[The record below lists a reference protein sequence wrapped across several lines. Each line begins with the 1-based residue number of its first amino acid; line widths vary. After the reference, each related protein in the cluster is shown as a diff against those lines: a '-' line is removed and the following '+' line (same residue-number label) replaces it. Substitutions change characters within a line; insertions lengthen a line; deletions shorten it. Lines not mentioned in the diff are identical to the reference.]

1 MMTDMIDRPLDEIFS
16 DKMSRGTETSDRGSW
31 LQGRRRRRPIN
42 GKRRRQAWNADVN
55 SPEKRS
61 RIRQDNSSAGMVPCV
76 REKNVYVTKWS
87 KVKRLAGKVAHDLR
101 QSLSPTI
108 FCTGRV
114 AINQAVKTLAIA
126 RTYLAEDNL
135 DFKIYPE
142 FQPDKDRHDSIYFLV
157 TPANSRV
164 KLSTN
169 NAVMLTSSEKAK
181 AGKIGGKIAHSIRE
195 GMRVLGQGV
204 GPNAV
209 WRFVQSLLIA
219 KDCLKE
225 NNLDLSFRVQF
236 VVKMYDQ
243 EEVNAIRFFVYAEQ
257 I

>member
-1 MMTDMIDRPLDEIFS
+1 MMDMIDQPLDKIFS
-16 DKMSRGTETSDRGSW
+16 DARFRGVKTSDRGAWS
-31 LQGRRRRRPIN
+31 QGRRRRKPIN
-42 GKRRRQAWNADVN
+42 GKRRRQSWNTDRN

-61 RIRQDNSSAGMVPCV
+61 RIRKDNISDSMVSLA
-76 REKNVYVTKWS
+76 RERNVYVHKLS
-87 KVKRLAGKVAHDLR
+87 KVKRLAGKVAYDLR
-101 QSLSPTI
+101 ESFSPTI
-108 FCTGRV
+108 FCTGKV

-126 RTYLAEDNL
+126 RTYLAEDDL

-142 FQPDKDRHDSIYFLV
+142 FQVDKDRHDSIYFLV
-157 TPANSRV
+157 IPANNRIE
-164 KLSTN
+164 LSTD
-169 NAVMLTSSEKAK
+169 NAIMLTSSEKAK
-181 AGKIGGKIAHSIRE
+181 AGKIGGKIAHSIRD
-195 GMRVLGQGV
+195 GKRVLGQGV

-225 NNLDLSFRVQF
+225 NNLDLSFRVEF
-236 VVKMYDQ
+236 VVNIYDD

>member
-1 MMTDMIDRPLDEIFS
+1 MDDILDQPLDEIFS
-16 DKMSRGTETSDRGSW
+16 DQRLKGADTSDRRSW
-31 LQGRRRRRPIN
+31 SQGRRRRWPIN
-42 GKRRRQAWNADVN
+42 GKRKRQTWSADRN
-55 SPEKRS
+55 GSEKRS
-61 RIRQDNSSAGMVPCV
+61 RIRQDNSSDGMVSYV

-142 FQPDKDRHDSIYFLV
+142 FQLDKDRHDSIYLLV
-157 TPANSRV
+157 TPANGRI
-164 KLSTN
+164 KLSTD
-169 NAVMLTSSEKAK
+169 NAIILTSSEKAK

-195 GMRVLGQGV
+195 GKRVLGQGV

-236 VVKMYDQ
+236 FVKMYDQ